1 MQKASRILF
10 ICGAVLTIVDALI
23 MFITSFVFFSAA
35 SASQN
40 GQPNIF
46 GDMSATA
53 ISSVAI
59 AFLVLSFVSA
69 AAGIMCIFSL
79 RFRNKI
85 YYILAIV
92 FSFIAGLAGPGIV
105 GGVLALIDEFTNPN
119 KNEQPNKT
127 AQE

>member
-92 FSFIAGLAGPGIV
+92 FSFIAGLAGPGV
-105 GGVLALIDEFTNPN
+105 AGGILALIDTFKNPN
-119 KNEQPNKT
+119 NNE
-127 AQE
+127 

>member
-23 MFITSFVFFSAA
+23 MFIISFICFSAA
-35 SASQN
+35 SAAQN
-40 GQPNIF
+40 GQENSF
-46 GDMSATA
+46 GGMSATA

-59 AFLVLSFVSA
+59 VFLILSFVSA
-69 AAGIMCIFSL
+69 AGGIMCIFSL

-119 KNEQPNKT
+119 KNEQPNKA